1 MLKIKE
7 LSEMLGLKKHTLLY
21 HIRTKE
27 ELKKIFDIDIKDG
40 GYYIDDDKIEILINK
55 LKEENIIS
63 KDSFNTLL
71 KGVKTSVKIND
82 NCFLEKNDIDFEM
95 RALEVEVRELKELLK
110 GVKTAVK
117 TNDDNFSEKNDID
130 VEMRALEVETKYL
143 KELLKGVKDELKTV
157 KGELKEKNS
166 QIDKLMQENYIN
178 QQLMIQYQ
186 IERNKLIECKIEQE
200 EKPKEELKWWQR
212 LFK

>member
-71 KGVKTSVKIND
+71 KGVKTSVK
-82 NCFLEKNDIDFEM
+82 
-95 RALEVEVRELKELLK
+95 
-110 GVKTAVK
+110 
-117 TNDDNFSEKNDID
+117 TNDDNFSGKNDID

>member
-1 MLKIKE
+1 
-7 LSEMLGLKKHTLLY
+7 
-21 HIRTKE
+21 
-27 ELKKIFDIDIKDG
+27 
-40 GYYIDDDKIEILINK
+40 
-55 LKEENIIS
+55 
-63 KDSFNTLL
+63 
-71 KGVKTSVKIND
+71 
-82 NCFLEKNDIDFEM
+82 M

-110 GVKTAVK
+110 GVKTSVK
-117 TNDDNFSEKNDID
+117 TNDDNFSGKNDID